1 MCVVCRRI
9 KQCTEVT
16 TQDLVSTHHE
26 LAHIQYYLQYADQ
39 PQLFR
44 DGANPGNFTT
54 HTSLQNLTRLDSVHQ
69 TFFYSLM
76 LC

>member
-1 MCVVCRRI
+1 MRVHVCRRI

-44 DGANPGNFTT
+44 DGANPGYYTT
-54 HTSLQNLTRLDSVHQ
+54 SYLCTLSLSV
-69 TFFYSLM
+69 M
-76 LC
+76 